1 MLAFGL
7 KQAVVRNCNLS
18 PDSDGLS
25 QELRAPAATRRG
37 DAFQGG
43 EWAALAGDA
52 SEGCTCS
59 AAISVQVGNC
69 ASQVSVGF
77 VSFIFFKLLFAFS
90 LLVPVKQS

>member
-1 MLAFGL
+1 MFGVFCLFLKFLCIYLNMLAFGL

-43 EWAALAGDA
+43 E
-52 SEGCTCS
+52 
-59 AAISVQVGNC
+59 
-69 ASQVSVGF
+69 
-77 VSFIFFKLLFAFS
+77 
-90 LLVPVKQS
+90 